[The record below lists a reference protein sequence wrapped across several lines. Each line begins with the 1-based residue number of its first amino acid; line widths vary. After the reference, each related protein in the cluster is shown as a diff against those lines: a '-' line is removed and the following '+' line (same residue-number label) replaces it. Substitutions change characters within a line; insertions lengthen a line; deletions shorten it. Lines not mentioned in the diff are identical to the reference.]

1 MYAANSNLLI
11 PLLEKIQ
18 SVFECYEYYMKV
30 YFPREML
37 TEDEFDDVYSSLL
50 NDCQAYYKL
59 LEDKDT
65 H

>member
-1 MYAANSNLLI
+1 MN
-11 PLLEKIQ
+11 
-18 SVFECYEYYMKV
+18 V

-37 TEDEFDDVYSSLL
+37 TEDEFDDIYSSLL